1 MERRYFLKAVAI
13 TGVAS
18 TLKIVDGFEVLA
30 QTSKATSGSAGYD
43 LVAVMGGEPDQ
54 MFRRAITEMGGIGK
68 YVKPG
73 NKVTIKP
80 NIGWDRN
87 PELAANTNPVLIS
100 EIIRQCLK
108 AGAKEV
114 IVFDHTCDDWR
125 KCYKNSGIED
135 AVIAAG
141 GKMIPGHDESYYRE
155 IKLPRGV
162 NLKTTKIH
170 QAILDSDVWI
180 NVPILKNHGG
190 AKMSIAMKN
199 LMGIVWDRRYF
210 HNNNL
215 QQCIADC
222 STLAK
227 KPTLN
232 VVDAYRLMK
241 SNGPQGKSLGD
252 VVTSRGLFIS
262 TDIVAVDTAATKFFN
277 QVSAMPL
284 ETVEYIGKG
293 ETLKIGTT
301 QLEKLNIKRIK
312 I

>member
-1 MERRYFLKAVAI
+1 MKAVAL

-18 TLKIVDGFEVLA
+18 TLKMIDGLEVLA
-30 QTSKATSGSAGYD
+30 QTSSSAAGAVGYD

-54 MFRRAITEMGGIGK
+54 MFRRAIMEMGGIGK

-80 NIGWDRN
+80 NIGWDRS
-87 PELAANTNPVLIS
+87 PQLAANTNPVLVS
-100 EIIRQCLK
+100 EIIKQCLK

-114 IVFDHTCDDWR
+114 LVFDHTCDDWR

-155 IKLPRGV
+155 INLPRAV

-170 QAILDSDVWI
+170 KAILDSDVWI

-190 AKMSIAMKN
+190 AKMSISMKN
-199 LMGIVWDRRYF
+199 LMGIVWDRRFF
-210 HNNNL
+210 HSHNL

-222 STLAK
+222 STLSK
-227 KPTLN
+227 RPTLN

-241 SNGPQGKSLGD
+241 SNGPQGKSPAD
-252 VVTSRGLFIS
+252 VVTSKGLFIS

-284 ETVEYIGKG
+284 ETVEHIGKG
-293 ETLKIGTT
+293 EALKIGTT
-301 QLEKLNIKRIK
+301 KLEKLSIKRIK